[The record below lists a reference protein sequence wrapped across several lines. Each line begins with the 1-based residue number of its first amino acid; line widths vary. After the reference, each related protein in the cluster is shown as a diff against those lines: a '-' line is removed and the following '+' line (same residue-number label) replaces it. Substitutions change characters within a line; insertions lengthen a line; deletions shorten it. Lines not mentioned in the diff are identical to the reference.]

1 MLHSDDPR
9 TALSW
14 VIKDL
19 HQRGWATGTGG
30 NFSLV
35 CGRNPWR
42 LLMAPS
48 GVDKGLVSPSD
59 LIEVDAQGQVVTGSG
74 RASAETLLHLAIL
87 QQTGAASVLHTH
99 SVFGTLLSKLYE
111 AEGAIAIA
119 GWEMLKGLEGITSHD
134 LTVKIPILPN
144 SQAMAAVSDRVRH
157 DLQTHP
163 QTHGIL
169 LAGHGLYTWGET
181 LFQARRHVEILEFL
195 FELSYRQLMLPKT
208 TN

>member
-1 MLHSDDPR
+1 MLHSNDLR
-9 TALSW
+9 MALSW
-14 VIKDL
+14 VIQDL

-30 NFSLV
+30 NFSCV
-35 CGRNPWR
+35 SEQNPWR

-59 LIEVDAQGQVVTGSG
+59 LIEVDASGQVVSGIG
-74 RASAETLLHLAIL
+74 RASAETLVHLAIL

-99 SVFGTLLSKLYE
+99 SVFGTLLSKVYE
-111 AEGAIAIA
+111 TQGAIAIA

-134 LTVKIPILPN
+134 VTVTLPILPN
-144 SQAMAAVSDRVRH
+144 SQDMAAMGDRVRQE
-157 DLQTHP
+157 LQANP

-195 FELSYRQLMLPKT
+195 FELSYRQLLLPKL
-208 TN
+208 

>member
-9 TALSW
+9 AALSW
-14 VIKDL
+14 VIQDL

-35 CGRNPWR
+35 SGRDPWR

-48 GVDKGLVSPSD
+48 GVDKGLVLPAD
-59 LIEVDAQGQVVTGSG
+59 LIEVDANGQVISGAG
-74 RASAETLLHLAIL
+74 RASAETRVHLAIL

-99 SVFGTLLSKLYE
+99 SVFGTLLSKVYE
-111 AEGAIAIA
+111 IQGAIAIA
-119 GWEMLKGLEGITSHD
+119 DWEMLKGLEGITSHD
-134 LTVKIPILPN
+134 VTVTLPILPN
-144 SQAMAAVSDRVRH
+144 SQDMTAVGDRVKFE
-157 DLQTHP
+157 LQTNP

-195 FELSYRQLMLPKT
+195 FELFYRQLLLEKD
-208 TN
+208 